1 MWCDSAFPTSRNL
14 TMFMRIHH
22 DWRKATF
29 MLLLY
34 LWKNLEGR
42 GSARIYI
49 QERSLTYEI
58 KNCSQRSIFHSSFRV
73 HGERKFKINKSSCSL
88 FLQTKVLLGKMHAS
102 SLSQCVTCC
111 YKSDPGKLP
120 VYKGV
125 VIIHQHGGATILLGA
140 SPFLS
145 PSNRGLMIFSLNS
158 IGGHL
163 FVFKWFHQM
172 KNNFRG
178 LGILWFPW
186 REVM

>member
-1 MWCDSAFPTSRNL
+1 MWFSFPDISKFNNVHENTPWLAKSHIHVIVVSVKKLRGSRKCKN
-14 TMFMRIHH
+14 IHTG
-22 DWRKATF
+22 KKP
-29 MLLLY
+29 Y
-34 LWKNLEGR
+34 LWDKELQPTFNFQ
-42 GSARIYI
+42 S
-49 QERSLTYEI
+49 
-58 KNCSQRSIFHSSFRV
+58 CFRV
-73 HGERKFKINKSSCSL
+73 HGERKHKINKSSCSL

-125 VIIHQHGGATILLGA
+125 VIIHQHGGAMILLGG

-145 PSNRGLMIFSLNS
+145 PSNKGLMIFSLNS

>member
-73 HGERKFKINKSSCSL
+73 HGERKIKINKSICSL

-125 VIIHQHGGATILLGA
+125 VIIHQHGGLYFFRRFETKSNNPLLLNEEKMTIPLPNVVKKNDNHP
-140 SPFLS
+140 PFL
-145 PSNRGLMIFSLNS
+145 R
-158 IGGHL
+158 
-163 FVFKWFHQM
+163 
-172 KNNFRG
+172 
-178 LGILWFPW
+178 
-186 REVM
+186 